1 MNTKRILTL
10 IVPLALFITSC
21 ATTNPEYLI
30 SGGAK
35 VLQAA
40 TLTDAQ
46 IQAYVGQYVTQLDAE
61 SKVLP
66 ESSPYVK
73 RVRNMTKGLASVEGI
88 PLNFK
93 VYQTSEVNAFACA
106 DGSVRIFTGLLDVM
120 NDDEVLG
127 VVGHEIGHV
136 ALKHSRKQFQ
146 QALMTSAVR
155 DAIVSTGGNV
165 AVLTASQL
173 GDIGEALAGS
183 SFSRKQESQADDYGY
198 DFLKKNGKNPWAMAM
213 AFEELLK
220 LSGGSAGG
228 GAQAAVGSSV
238 TSLFS
243 SHPATQTRIQNMSA
257 RAVKDGY
264 LRPSSTKPAKA
275 VTSSAKKK

>member
-1 MNTKRILTL
+1 MKRILTL
-10 IVPLALFITSC
+10 IAPLALFFTSC
-21 ATTNPEYLI
+21 ATTNPEYLL

-46 IQAYVGQYVTQLDAE
+46 IQAYVGQYVTQLDAKN
-61 SKVLP
+61 KVLP

-73 RVRNMTKGLASVEGI
+73 RVRNMTKGLTSVDGI

-93 VYQTSEVNAFACA
+93 VYQTSDVNAFACA
-106 DGSVRIFTGLLDVM
+106 DGSVRIYTGLLNLM
-120 NDDEVLG
+120 SDDEVLG

-155 DAIVSTGGNV
+155 DAIISTGGNV

-173 GDIGEALAGS
+173 GDIGEALASS

-198 DFLKKNGKNPWAMAM
+198 DFLKNSGKNPWAMAM

-220 LSGGSAGG
+220 LSGGSTDRGT
-228 GAQAAVGSSV
+228 QAAAGSSV

-243 SHPATQTRIQNMSA
+243 SHPATQTRIQKMSE
-257 RAVKDGY
+257 RATKDGY
-264 LRPSSTKPAKA
+264 VRPSLTKSTTHSTSSTK
-275 VTSSAKKK
+275 KK

>member
-1 MNTKRILTL
+1 MKKCLLFL
-10 IVPLALFITSC
+10 IPLMLLASSCGTS
-21 ATTNPEYLI
+21 NPEYLL
-30 SGGAK
+30 SSGAK

-61 SKVLP
+61 NKVLP

-73 RVRNMTKGLASVEGI
+73 RVRNMTKGLTSVDGI

-93 VYQTSEVNAFACA
+93 VYQTSDVNAFACA
-106 DGSVRIFTGLLDVM
+106 DGSVRIYTGLLDLM
-120 NDDEVLG
+120 SDDEVLG

-155 DAIVSTGGNV
+155 DAIISTGGDV

-173 GDIGEALAGS
+173 GDIGEALASS

-198 DFLKKNGKNPWAMAM
+198 DFLKNSGKNPWAMAM

-220 LSGGSAGG
+220 LSGGSTGSG
-228 GAQAAVGSSV
+228 TQAAAGSSV

-243 SHPATQTRIQNMSA
+243 SHPATQVRIQKMSE
-257 RAVKDGY
+257 RATKDGY
-264 LRPSSTKPAKA
+264 VRPSAKKSTSAATSSTK
-275 VTSSAKKK
+275 KK

>member
-1 MNTKRILTL
+1 MKKCLLFL
-10 IVPLALFITSC
+10 IPLMLLASSCGTS
-21 ATTNPEYLI
+21 NPEYLL
-30 SGGAK
+30 SSGAK

-46 IQAYVGQYVTQLDAE
+46 IQAYVGQYVTRLDAE
-61 SKVLP
+61 NKVLP

-73 RVRNMTKGLASVEGI
+73 RVRNMTKGLTSVDCI

-93 VYQTSEVNAFACA
+93 VYQTSDVNAFACA
-106 DGSVRIFTGLLDVM
+106 DGSVRIYTGLLDLM
-120 NDDEVLG
+120 SDDEVLG

-155 DAIVSTGGNV
+155 DAIISTGGDV

-173 GDIGEALAGS
+173 GDIGEALASS

-198 DFLKKNGKNPWAMAM
+198 DFLKSSGKNPWAMAM

-220 LSGGSAGG
+220 LSGGSTGNG
-228 GAQAAVGSSV
+228 TQAAAGSSV

-243 SHPATQTRIQNMSA
+243 SHPATQTRIQKMSE
-257 RAVKDGY
+257 RATKDGY
-264 LRPSSTKPAKA
+264 VRPSAKKSTNAA
-275 VTSSAKKK
+275 TSSAKKK

>member
-1 MNTKRILTL
+1 MKKCLLFL
-10 IVPLALFITSC
+10 IPLMLLASSCGTS
-21 ATTNPEYLI
+21 NPEYLL
-30 SGGAK
+30 SSGAK

-46 IQAYVGQYVTQLDAE
+46 IQAYVGQYVTRLDAE
-61 SKVLP
+61 NKVLP

-73 RVRNMTKGLASVEGI
+73 RVRNMTKGLTSVDGI

-93 VYQTSEVNAFACA
+93 VYQTSDVNAFACA
-106 DGSVRIFTGLLDVM
+106 DGSVRIYTGLLDLM
-120 NDDEVLG
+120 SDDEVLG

-155 DAIVSTGGNV
+155 DAIISTGGNV

-173 GDIGEALAGS
+173 GDIGEALASS

-198 DFLKKNGKNPWAMAM
+198 DFLKNSGKNPWAMAM

-220 LSGGSAGG
+220 LSGGSTGNG
-228 GAQAAVGSSV
+228 TQAAAGSSV

-243 SHPATQTRIQNMSA
+243 SHPATQVRIQKMSE
-257 RAVKDGY
+257 RATKDGY
-264 LRPSSTKPAKA
+264 VRPLAKKSTSAATSSTK
-275 VTSSAKKK
+275 KK

>member
-1 MNTKRILTL
+1 MKKCLLFL
-10 IVPLALFITSC
+10 IPLMLLASSCGTS
-21 ATTNPEYLI
+21 NPEYLL
-30 SGGAK
+30 SSGAK

-61 SKVLP
+61 NKVLP

-73 RVRNMTKGLASVEGI
+73 RVRNMTKGLTSVDGI

-93 VYQTSEVNAFACA
+93 VYQTSDVNAFACA
-106 DGSVRIFTGLLDVM
+106 DGSVRIYTGLLDLM
-120 NDDEVLG
+120 SDDEVLG

-136 ALKHSRKQFQ
+136 ALTHSRKQFQ

-155 DAIVSTGGNV
+155 DAIISTGGDV

-173 GDIGEALAGS
+173 GDIGEALASS

-198 DFLKKNGKNPWAMAM
+198 DFLKNSGKNPWAMAM

-220 LSGGSAGG
+220 LSGGSTGSG
-228 GAQAAVGSSV
+228 TQAAAGSSV

-243 SHPATQTRIQNMSA
+243 SHPATQVRIQKMSE
-257 RAVKDGY
+257 RATKDGY
-264 LRPSSTKPAKA
+264 VRPSAKKSTSAATSSTK
-275 VTSSAKKK
+275 KK